1 MEIISHSNIKFCRG
15 CKSENIDEVFYF
27 GNMPLAGDFRK
38 INDKKIRKLPL
49 TLMSC
54 KECGLLQVKE
64 SVSSSLLFANYSYTS
79 SSSQSLVNH
88 FKKQAKIFSSFLD
101 QYDKVFEIG
110 CNDGALL
117 LQLKELG
124 IDVIGV
130 DPSNIAFDA
139 SLKNDFTLYN
149 NFFTKETAK
158 KMISE
163 FGKAKLIIANNMF
176 AHLDSFDEIM
186 NAVDMALTEDG
197 IFSVEVHYQK
207 DLIEKRQFD
216 TIYHEHTCYH
226 NINTLEKIVS
236 RFNFEAF
243 DAYKI
248 KSHSGSIHVNFSR
261 KRKRIKSKRLKK
273 LLIHELKNNVDQS
286 YIIKNFREAI
296 DEIKFAVEEQLKNK
310 KIVSA
315 YGASGRGAILINMCG
330 ISNKEIPFATDLSPV
345 RIGNYIPGT
354 EIPIYPRSYLKEN
367 PCDTYLVLAWNYL
380 EEILKSERQFIEDSG
395 SIITPLPY
403 PKIYNKNKVIRIR
416 KA

>member
-1 MEIISHSNIKFCRG
+1 LEELFS
-15 CKSENIDEVFYF
+15 F
-27 GNMPLAGDFRK
+27 GDMPLAGDFRK

-49 TLMSC
+49 TLITC
-54 KECGLLQVKE
+54 NECGLMQVKE
-64 SVSSSLLFANYSYTS
+64 SVPSSLLFENYSYTS
-79 SSSQSLVNH
+79 SSSKSLVNH
-88 FKKQAKIFSSFLD
+88 FKNQAKIFYSLLD
-101 QYDKVFEIG
+101 KSDKVFEIG

-117 LQLKELG
+117 LQLKRLG
-124 IDVIGV
+124 INVIGV
-130 DPSNIAFDA
+130 DPSDIALEA
-139 SLKNDFTLYN
+139 SLKKIFSLYN

-158 KMISE
+158 KMINE

-176 AHLDSFDEIM
+176 AHLNSFDEIM
-186 NAVDMALTEDG
+186 EAVDMALIEDG

-226 NINTLEKIVS
+226 NLNTLQKIVS

-261 KRKRIKSKRLKK
+261 KGKRIKSTRLKK
-273 LLIHELKNNVDQS
+273 LQINEMKSNLDKS

-296 DEIKFAVEEQLKNK
+296 DEIKFSVEEQLKNK
-310 KIVSA
+310 RIVSA

-330 ISNKEIPFATDLSPV
+330 ISNREIPFATDLSAS
-345 RIGNYIPGT
+345 RIGHYIPGT

-380 EEILKSERQFIEDSG
+380 EEILKSEQRFIEDSG
-395 SIITPLPY
+395 SILTPLPY
-403 PKIYNKNKVIRIR
+403 PTIYSKNKVSRVS